1 MRKIPDDFPS
11 LSSGYFREGLVGHL
25 NFAGMAQ
32 IFHILRI
39 DEVRA
44 VNPDKA
50 MRLQHGVI
58 QLEHSGHDHRRPVR
72 KVDTGIIALRFQ
84 PDDQ

>member
-1 MRKIPDDFPS
+1 MRKIPEHFSS
-11 LSSGYFREGLVGHL
+11 LSPGNLSVRMIGHL

-39 DEVRA
+39 DEMGA

-50 MRLQHGVI
+50 MRLQHFII
-58 QLEHSGHDHRRPVR
+58 QLEHSGHNHRRPVR
-72 KVDTGIIALRFQ
+72 KVDAGIITLRF
-84 PDDQ
+84 